1 MCIYT
6 GAPNLQTLSKRFF
19 LLLVTGSHLLQKQFS
34 PMEAFLGELS
44 LFLIAIILRLSR
56 DIIAD
61 NAYILNIQLYVFW
74 STYLSYNPKVGNY
87 TNRNIMETTNLVDIW
102 NIIT

>member
-1 MCIYT
+1 
-6 GAPNLQTLSKRFF
+6 
-19 LLLVTGSHLLQKQFS
+19 
-34 PMEAFLGELS
+34 MEAFPGELS
-44 LFLIAIILRLSR
+44 LILIAIILRLSR

-61 NAYILNIQLYVFW
+61 NAYILNIQFYVFW

>member
-1 MCIYT
+1 
-6 GAPNLQTLSKRFF
+6 
-19 LLLVTGSHLLQKQFS
+19 
-34 PMEAFLGELS
+34 MEAFLGELS
-44 LFLIAIILRLSR
+44 LILIAIILRLSR

-74 STYLSYNPKVGNY
+74 ITYLSYNPKVGNY
-87 TNRNIMETTNLVDIW
+87 TNRNIMETTSLVDIW